1 MLLLWVVSAIIISG
15 LFLTSV
21 YPNGY
26 DKEKGRFNSVV
37 SLLFPKKEEKFLV
50 TWKNKALLTDSYK
63 FEAIKENS
71 NDVLFKVTTK
81 TIDFERKGIWFT
93 EGQCYLIAA
102 FMVAIMFAA
111 MLCTILGVGPVF
123 AFARPL
129 AGTCLM
135 AGVGLMA
142 TVIFIPFSVVPIMG
156 MALIVAILAF
166 AYPLL
171 LLFHFIVSIMQ
182 IIITILNIN
191 SSEQEETVIETS

>member
-1 MLLLWVVSAIIISG
+1 M
-15 LFLTSV
+15 
-21 YPNGY
+21 
-26 DKEKGRFNSVV
+26 
-37 SLLFPKKEEKFLV
+37 
-50 TWKNKALLTDSYK
+50 
-63 FEAIKENS
+63 
-71 NDVLFKVTTK
+71 
-81 TIDFERKGIWFT
+81 
-93 EGQCYLIAA
+93 IAA